1 MHLEHGTP
9 RPARPSLLRA
19 RRFLPLFVT
28 QFLGAFNDNVFKNAM
43 VVLIAFGT
51 LRAGDTPPA
60 LVVNLCAAVFILPFF
75 LFSAIAGRLADSAD
89 KAAIA
94 RATKLLEIAVMALGM
109 IGFVNANLPLLLL
122 ALFLMGSQSTLFG
135 PVKYALLPQHLHA
148 DELMRGNGWIE
159 AGTFVA
165 ILLGTVG
172 GGLLAAGGA
181 GAALAIGSSCLL
193 IAGAGYLASRSIP
206 PAPPEPGTGVL
217 RLGRPLADTVAILR
231 LARTDAA
238 SWVALLAISWFWFF
252 GATFLTL
259 LPIYTREW
267 LAGDETVVTLL
278 LAVFAIGIGLG
289 ALLAARWCRGQPRA
303 LVVCTGAVGMSL
315 FALDL
320 WWATPAGTA
329 ASLETAAH
337 FVARWDN
344 MRILADCLLVSIS
357 GGLFSVPLYTCVQQR
372 TALPQLGRMIAAI
385 NVMNALFMVG
395 SAGFAATLILAGAGV
410 PEIWLATAVL
420 NAAMITWLG
429 RRWRRLGAA

>member
-1 MHLEHGTP
+1 MHLEHGDSL
-9 RPARPSLLRA
+9 PAQPTLLRA

-28 QFLGAFNDNVFKNAM
+28 QFLGAFNDNVFKNAI

-51 LRAGDTPPA
+51 LRAGDISPA
-60 LVVNLCAAVFILPFF
+60 LVLNLCAAVFILPFF
-75 LFSAIAGRLADSAD
+75 LFSAMAGRLADSAD
-89 KAAIA
+89 KALIA
-94 RATKLLEIAVMALGM
+94 RATKLLEIAVMGLGM
-109 IGFVNANLPLLLL
+109 IGFTTANLPLLLL

-148 DELMRGNGWIE
+148 EELMRGNGWIE

-181 GAALAIGSSCLL
+181 AAALPIGLSCLA
-193 IAGAGYLASRSIP
+193 IAGAGYIASRSIP
-206 PAPPEPGTGVL
+206 PAPPEPGAAPLG
-217 RLGRPLADTVAILR
+217 LGRPLADTVAILR
-231 LARTDAA
+231 LARADAA
-238 SWVALLAISWFWFF
+238 SWAAVLGISWFWFF

-278 LAVFAIGIGLG
+278 LALFAIGIGLG
-289 ALLAARWCRGQPRA
+289 SLLAARWCRGRPRA
-303 LVVCTGAVGMSL
+303 LVVCTGAAGMSL

-320 WWATPAGTA
+320 WWATPPGTA
-329 ASLETAAH
+329 TVLHTAAD
-337 FVARWDN
+337 FVVRADS
-344 MRILADCLLVSIS
+344 MRIVADCLLVSIS

-395 SAGFAATLILAGAGV
+395 SAGFAAALIVAGASV
-410 PEIWLATAVL
+410 PEIWLATAAL
-420 NAAMITWLG
+420 NGVMITLLAG
-429 RRWRRLGAA
+429 RWRLLRPA